1 LTDTFANRRL
11 SRKQREHAFRV
22 NLVLDAAREVFTEKP
37 FASARVEEI
46 AERAELSVGTLYNL
60 FESKEQIYKCV
71 VSRQQDNFFEDL
83 HAKLD
88 TVSEPREAVHT
99 MVRAYFDLFQA
110 NLKVWKFHVYATAGL
125 SSDLRNELFAE
136 VQETARVF
144 LERLAI
150 ICQKGIEAGVFRGDM
165 RPDLMAIALHSV
177 PHSFLGY
184 IFEQDTEDIQ
194 GLVPAALAAVDRIA
208 GARRK

>member
-1 LTDTFANRRL
+1 LPDNFTNRRL

-22 NLVLDAAREVFTEKP
+22 NLVLDAARDVFMEKP
-37 FASARVEEI
+37 FANARVEEI

-71 VSRQQDNFFEDL
+71 VSRQQDNFFDDL
-83 HAKLD
+83 HSKLD

-110 NLKVWKFHVYATAGL
+110 NLKHWKFHVYATAGL
-125 SSDLRNELFAE
+125 SSDVRNELFAE
-136 VQETARVF
+136 VQETARGF
-144 LERLAI
+144 LERLAA
-150 ICQKGIEAGVFRGDM
+150 ICEQGVAAGVFRGDL

-184 IFEQDTEDIQ
+184 IFEQDTDDLV
-194 GLVPAALAAVDRIA
+194 GLVPAALDAVDRIA
-208 GARRK
+208 GVKPK